1 MISRMTCEEFINM
14 YWSQYILLEKEFVST
29 LHFLTLDSSNE
40 SAFSQAYSKL
50 ILELGSE
57 IDVVFKQYCNMLD
70 TGFKGR
76 SIGKYKE
83 CINAYNPD
91 FITQNVEERTT
102 SRVYN
107 PWLAWNDPTLDAPFW
122 WTAYN
127 KIKHSRTSVG
137 EIDGKKQ
144 EYYKFAN
151 QKYTL
156 LALAGL
162 YQILV
167 YTYFK
172 IATDENKRIVTP
184 MPGSRLFKLTGGM
197 WTTMDFYDEL
207 AFHIDDG
214 ILIMETSTL
223 HY

>member
-1 MISRMTCEEFINM
+1 MTCEEFIDM
-14 YWSQYILLEKEFVST
+14 YWSQYILLEKEFIST
-29 LHFLTLDSSNE
+29 LHFVTLDSGNE
-40 SAFSQAYSKL
+40 NAFSQAYSKL

-57 IDVVFKQYCNMLD
+57 IDVVFKQYCNILD
-70 TGFKGR
+70 AGFKGR
-76 SIGKYKE
+76 SIGKYRE
-83 CINAYNPD
+83 CINANNPD
-91 FITQNVEERTT
+91 FITQDVKERTT
-102 SRVYN
+102 GNVHN
-107 PWLAWNDPTLDAPFW
+107 PWIAWNDSTLDAPFW

-167 YTYFK
+167 YTYYR
-172 IATDENKRIVTP
+172 IAANEDKK
-184 MPGSRLFKLTGGM
+184 S
-197 WTTMDFYDEL
+197 
-207 AFHIDDG
+207 
-214 ILIMETSTL
+214 L
-223 HY
+223 HRCQVLDCLN